1 MEKSLSA
8 GIAKLKAMDKMMDK
22 PWKTKSVFPTT

>member
-1 MEKSLSA
+1 MEKHLST
-8 GIAKLKAMDKMMDK
+8 GNTKLPSMDKMMDK